1 MQKEPRT
8 PQQSRSIA
16 TKEQLFQA
24 ALELFS
30 EDGYHRS
37 TSKKIAARAGFAVG
51 SFYAYYRN
59 KKEVFL
65 EVIQHYY
72 GRILNEVFS
81 EFHSLTD
88 SRSTGWQ
95 NSPAAGSEEIQVK
108 SRCQQN
114 GPALVSHIIRR
125 LYEAHNISPQLH
137 REITGMRYTDPEV
150 DRLISEEEQK
160 TVALI
165 HNLLGS
171 LQPLPEVEDLE
182 AAAHII
188 HRASEEVI
196 HSIKIFGSPIEAERL
211 LKELNAMLAG
221 YLFGEKPDF

>member
-81 EFHSLTD
+81 EFHSLPD
-88 SRSTGWQ
+88 NRSTAW
-95 NSPAAGSEEIQVK
+95 
-108 SRCQQN
+108 QN
-114 GPALVSHIIRR
+114 GPALVDRIIRR
-125 LYEAHNISPQLH
+125 LFEAHNISPQLH
-137 REITGMRYTDPEV
+137 REITGMRYTDPQI

-165 HNLLGS
+165 HSLLGS

-211 LKELNAMLAG
+211 LKELNAMLSG
-221 YLFGEKPDF
+221 YLFGKKQSS

>member
-81 EFHSLTD
+81 EFHSLPD
-88 SRSTGWQ
+88 NRSTAW
-95 NSPAAGSEEIQVK
+95 
-108 SRCQQN
+108 QN
-114 GPALVSHIIRR
+114 GPALVDRIIRR
-125 LYEAHNISPQLH
+125 LFEAHNISPQLH
-137 REITGMRYTDPEV
+137 REITGMRYTDLQV

-165 HNLLGS
+165 HSLLGS

-211 LKELNAMLAG
+211 LKELNAMLSG
-221 YLFGEKPDF
+221 YLFGKKQSS